1 MVRFLVSFPSPEGVP
16 PFYGLTDAD
25 FNLFLVVSLG
35 KPASAALEKL
45 CSQTQ
50 VFLDAAA
57 AKAGG
62 KAGLINVRED
72 FLRPSE

>member
-1 MVRFLVSFPSPEGVP
+1 LC
-16 PFYGLTDAD
+16 LDAD
-25 FNLFLVVSLG
+25 FLLIVSLG

-62 KAGLINVRED
+62 KAGLVNVRED

>member
-1 MVRFLVSFPSPEGVP
+1 MCL
-16 PFYGLTDAD
+16 DAD
-25 FNLFLVVSLG
+25 FLLIVSLG

-62 KAGLINVRED
+62 KAGLVNVRED